1 MKNAIMLAVVAGTI
15 GAFAGTS
22 VESKPVGFVIRD
34 AATEDATKPVR
45 ELVAVPFAGLDGA
58 AIKVADVLA
67 STELAEGDSLYAFDK
82 ANDRY
87 NAWKYGGTAWEPTKT
102 LVKDANGRFAAEGP
116 DTELT
121 EIPAGTAVWL
131 ERADATKPVV
141 LVGRKAETPAPE
153 VGAGWNLCCNA
164 GVEKVAVSNLNG
176 VVSGD
181 IVIVPTVGAPIR
193 YAKKDGEWGFN
204 KETTTVDSHGEHT
217 SVAWTTEDA
226 AIPAG
231 QGFWLVREEN

>member
-1 MKNAIMLAVVAGTI
+1 MKKAIMLAVVAGAM
-15 GAFAGTS
+15 GAFAGSS

-67 STELAEGDSLYAFDK
+67 STELAEGDQLYAFDK
-82 ANDRY
+82 ENRRY
-87 NAWKYGGTAWEPTKT
+87 NAWTYSGTAWEPVET
-102 LVKDANGRFAAEGP
+102 LVADADGRFTAKGP
-116 DTELT
+116 VTEQT

-131 ERADATKPVV
+131 QRADATKPVV

-153 VGAGWNLCCNA
+153 VGAGWNLRCNA
-164 GVEKVAVSNLNG
+164 GVEKVAVSDLNG
-176 VVSGD
+176 VASGD
-181 IVIVPTVGAPIR
+181 IVIVPTAEAPIR
-193 YAKKDGEWGFN
+193 YTKKDGEWGFY
-204 KETTTVDSHGEHT
+204 KETTNGEHIG
-217 SVAWTTEDA
+217 VAWTAEDA

-231 QGFWLVREEN
+231 QGFWLVREGD